1 LSESAH
7 IEVLRHGPKAWNA
20 WREQNPGQ
28 IPNLDGAALTL
39 GERQLGPINGGPVN
53 LHSAHLRRA
62 FLRSAALSK
71 AELESADLFAA
82 DLTYARLDGANFKAA
97 NLSHA
102 VLDYADLSGAILTKT
117 NLKGTDLRYV
127 KNLTR
132 AQIDDSF
139 CDSTTVFPA
148 HLDFRGA
155 KLSKVNLCGAFL
167 RQVKNRT
174 QFQLEESTRSP
185 STILPLHFQRSV
197 PSSPAMNSTTERY
210 HFRAPTRMIADPG
223 DTHSTPC
230 TLRRPDLNDRQRW
243 GLTTIATSVA
253 LIITVFLWQR
263 ANETAA
269 TALEGQRRF
278 EQSTAE
284 LSLPPT
290 AKSAFEHRGAPNAT
304 ATVDEESDA
313 ELQANQLTKAMETS
327 EPDPHGRGKEATL
340 VLTEIPPAAW
350 PHAIIP
356 RPTAGIPSSAAL
368 PLLPVR
374 NPIR

>member
-1 LSESAH
+1 
-7 IEVLRHGPKAWNA
+7 
-20 WREQNPGQ
+20 
-28 IPNLDGAALTL
+28 
-39 GERQLGPINGGPVN
+39 
-53 LHSAHLRRA
+53 
-62 FLRSAALSK
+62 
-71 AELESADLFAA
+71 LFAA

-127 KNLTR
+127 KNLTQ

-139 CDSTTVFPA
+139 CDSTTVFPT

-174 QFQLEESTRSP
+174 QFQLEGSMGSAL
-185 STILPLHFQRSV
+185 TIPPLHLQRSV
-197 PSSPAMNSTTERY
+197 PSSPAMNPTTER
-210 HFRAPTRMIADPG
+210 HDLRAPTRVIADPG
-223 DTHSTPC
+223 DTYSILSS
-230 TLRRPDLNDRQRW
+230 LRRPDLYDRQRW
-243 GLTTIATSVA
+243 GLTTIATSAA
-253 LIITVFLWQR
+253 LVITLFLWQR

-269 TALEGQRRF
+269 TGLEGQRRF
-278 EQSTAE
+278 EQATVE

-290 AKSAFEHRGAPNAT
+290 ALTNTKSAFEHRRTPNAT
-304 ATVDEESDA
+304 ATADK
-313 ELQANQLTKAMETS
+313 ANQLMKAVETS
-327 EPDPHGRGKEATL
+327 EPDPRPRGKEAPL

-356 RPTAGIPSSAAL
+356 HPTAGIPPSPAL

>member
-1 LSESAH
+1 LSEFAH

-20 WREQNPGQ
+20 WREQNPNQ

-53 LHSAHLRRA
+53 FHSAHLRRA
-62 FLRSAALSK
+62 FLRSATLSN

-102 VLDYADLSGAILTKT
+102 VLDFADLGGAILTKT
-117 NLKGTDLRYV
+117 NLKGTDLRNV
-127 KNLTR
+127 KNLTQ

-139 CDSTTVFPA
+139 CDSTTVFPT

-155 KLSKVNLCGAFL
+155 TLSKVDLCRAFWG
-167 RQVKNRT
+167 QVQNRT
-174 QFQLEESTRSP
+174 QFQLEKSTGSA
-185 STILPLHFQRSV
+185 STIRPLLFQRSA
-197 PSSPAMNSTTERY
+197 PSSPATNPTTERY
-210 HFRAPTRMIADPG
+210 DFGAPTRAIADPG
-223 DTHSTPC
+223 GTHSTPC
-230 TLRRPDLNDRQRW
+230 TLRRPNLNARQRFE
-243 GLTTIATSVA
+243 LTTIVTSVA
-253 LIITVFLWQR
+253 LVITMFLWQR
-263 ANETAA
+263 DNETAA
-269 TALEGQRRF
+269 TGLESKRSF

-284 LSLPPT
+284 LSLPLT
-290 AKSAFEHRGAPNAT
+290 ALTNTKSAFEKRVPT
-304 ATVDEESDA
+304 TVDE
-313 ELQANQLTKAMETS
+313 ANQLMKATETS
-327 EPDPHGRGKEATL
+327 EPDPHGRGNEAPL

-356 RPTAGIPSSAAL
+356 HPTAGVPSSPAL

>member
-1 LSESAH
+1 MSESAH

-20 WREQNPGQ
+20 WREQNPDQ
-28 IPNLDGAALTL
+28 IPNLDCAALTL
-39 GERQLGPINGGPVN
+39 GERQLGPINGGPVD
-53 LHSAHLRRA
+53 LHSAQLRRA
-62 FLRSAALSK
+62 FLRSATLSK
-71 AELESADLFAA
+71 AELEFADLFAA
-82 DLTYARLDGANFKAA
+82 DLTFARLDGANFKAA

-127 KNLTR
+127 RNLTQ

-155 KLSKVNLCGAFL
+155 KFSKVNLCGAFL

-174 QFQLEESTRSP
+174 QFQLEESTGSAP
-185 STILPLHFQRSV
+185 TILPLHLERSM
-197 PSSPAMNSTTERY
+197 PALPAMNPTTERY
-210 HFRAPTRMIADPG
+210 DLRAPTRVIADPG
-223 DTHSTPC
+223 DTYSTPC
-230 TLRRPDLNDRQRW
+230 TFRRPDLYHRPRW
-243 GLTTIATSVA
+243 GLTTIATSAA
-253 LIITVFLWQR
+253 LVITVFLWQR

-269 TALEGQRRF
+269 TGLEGQRRF
-278 EQSTAE
+278 EQLTAE
-284 LSLPPT
+284 LSLPLT
-290 AKSAFEHRGAPNAT
+290 GLTNSKSAFEHRGAPNAT
-304 ATVDEESDA
+304 ASVDE
-313 ELQANQLTKAMETS
+313 ANQLMKAMETS
-327 EPDPHGRGKEATL
+327 EPDPHGRSKEAPL

-356 RPTAGIPSSAAL
+356 HPTAGIPSSPAL

>member
-1 LSESAH
+1 MSESAH

-20 WREQNPGQ
+20 WREQNPDQ

-82 DLTYARLDGANFKAA
+82 DLTYARLDCANFKAA

-127 KNLTR
+127 KNLTQ

-155 KLSKVNLCGAFL
+155 KLSKVNQCGALL
-167 RQVKNRT
+167 RHVKNGT
-174 QFQLEESTRSP
+174 QSQLEESTGSA
-185 STILPLHFQRSV
+185 STVRSV
-197 PSSPAMNSTTERY
+197 PSAPAMNPI
-210 HFRAPTRMIADPG
+210 RAPTRVITAQRPNLYD
-223 DTHSTPC
+223 
-230 TLRRPDLNDRQRW
+230 RRHW
-243 GLTTIATSVA
+243 GLTTIATSAA
-253 LIITVFLWQR
+253 LVITVLLWQR
-263 ANETAA
+263 ANDTAA
-269 TALEGQRRF
+269 TGGEDQRRF

-284 LSLPPT
+284 SSLPPT
-290 AKSAFEHRGAPNAT
+290 VLIKVESAFEHRGAPNAT
-304 ATVDEESDA
+304 ATVDQESDE
-313 ELQANQLTKAMETS
+313 ELQANQLTKAMEKS
-327 EPDPHGRGKEATL
+327 ETDPHHRDKEAPL
-340 VLTEIPPAAW
+340 VLTTIPPAAW

-356 RPTAGIPSSAAL
+356 NPTAGIPSNAAL
-368 PLLPVR
+368 SLLPVR